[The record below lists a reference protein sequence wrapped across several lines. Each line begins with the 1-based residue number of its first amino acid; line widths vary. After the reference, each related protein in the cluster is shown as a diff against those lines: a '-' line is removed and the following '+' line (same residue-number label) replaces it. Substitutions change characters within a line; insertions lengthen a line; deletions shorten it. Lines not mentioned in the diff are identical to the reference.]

1 MLTDG
6 SGVSDELRAAEREV
20 DLSYKGSPLMSMSRS
35 QAAWLI
41 LAECEEIHMRL
52 WSNDATTVHD
62 IHATA
67 DTTINL
73 AKWPMRWLWK
83 ECDPSDA
90 LHRRY
95 DRDLYEASKT
105 LASLGERYLDYEVV
119 FTYASE
125 GLLTL
130 ELTDRRIVPTGP
142 LRSDTRWDAY
152 DRLVDGTEKSFGD
165 SLEAQF
171 FETVSDLMPAI
182 AGAVRVNKNRFQ
194 YEYDESTMDKALS
207 LAESTLDDQF
217 RLPLSWKLTRY
228 QLGDYKVV
236 LQFIVALSWIHFC
249 ARRVAASRGCFG
261 YTNSLVEVE
270 KAKMVGRVC
279 DRLGQDR
286 RMVRYVLQ
294 DLTFGERGMN
304 NPDIALQPLVPLGPQ
319 KLAWAPALLTSSA
332 VERNLMVLM
341 NRFPEGK
348 RAYASLS
355 EQREELMRRTI
366 RRGLK
371 KLGFR
376 FWSGNVPNWGDA
388 SEVDLAIIDDETRC
402 CIILELKS
410 FIAPAD
416 PREVFQ
422 KAREIERGVGQV
434 ERRKEM
440 LGSKRKE
447 LNSALCISDNFTIQF
462 AVASESAVACGVPR
476 VGDVP
481 VVRSFHLI
489 SRIQSDG
496 QLRDV
501 CRWLRSFSF
510 LPKNRIDYREVSLD
524 VSIGGWT
531 LEWYGLRLM
540 RDNYN

>member
-1 MLTDG
+1 M
-6 SGVSDELRAAEREV
+6 SVSRA
-20 DLSYKGSPLMSMSRS
+20 
-35 QAAWLI
+35 QAAWLF

-62 IHATA
+62 IRATA
-67 DTTINL
+67 DKTINL

-90 LHRRY
+90 LHRHY
-95 DRDLYEASKT
+95 DRSLYEASTT
-105 LASLGERYLDYEVV
+105 LAILGERYLDYEVV

-130 ELTDRRIVPTGP
+130 KLADRRIVPTGS

-152 DRLVDGTEKSFGD
+152 DRLVDGTEKSFGE

-171 FETVSDLMPAI
+171 LETISDLMPAI
-182 AGAVRVNKNRFQ
+182 ARFVRVQKNRFRCD
-194 YEYDESTMDKALS
+194 YDESTLGKALS

-217 RLPLSWKLTRY
+217 RLPLGWKLTRY
-228 QLGDYKVV
+228 RLQDYKVV
-236 LQFIVALSWIHFC
+236 LQFIVAVSWIHFC
-249 ARRVAASRGCFG
+249 ARRVAARQGCFG
-261 YTNSLVEVE
+261 YTSSLVEVE
-270 KAKMVGRVC
+270 TAQIVGQIR
-279 DRLGQDR
+279 DRTGLDPQK
-286 RMVRYVLQ
+286 VRYVLK
-294 DLTFGERGMN
+294 DLTFGARGMN
-304 NPDIALQPLVPLGPQ
+304 FPDIALQPLVPLGPQ
-319 KLAWAPALLTSSA
+319 KLGLAPSLMISSA
-332 VERNLMVLM
+332 IERNLMVLV
-341 NRFPEGK
+341 NRFPEGRK
-348 RAYASLS
+348 VYASLS

-366 RRGLK
+366 RNGLE

-376 FWSGNVPNWGDA
+376 FWHGNVPNWGNA
-388 SEVDLAIIDDETRC
+388 SEIDLAIIDDNTLC

-410 FIAPAD
+410 FLAPAD
-416 PREVFQ
+416 PREVLQ
-422 KAREIERGVGQV
+422 KAKEIERGVGQV
-434 ERRKEM
+434 MRRREL
-440 LGSKRKE
+440 LGSKRDA
-447 LNSALCISDNFTIQF
+447 LNSALRICSKFTIQF
-462 AVASESAVACGVPR
+462 AVASESSVACGAAV

-481 VVRSFHLI
+481 VVRNFHLI

-510 LPKNRIDYREVSLD
+510 LPKHGIDYKEVPLD
-524 VSIGGWT
+524 VTIGEWT